1 LFAKNLSGKYSKTEA
16 SLATV
21 VRVFPQVRWILLL
34 TFWMVLLYNPATGRG
49 EDPSPFSPWP
59 ELKEGEFPRP
69 TSSDFRLH
77 LSEERGYGE
86 SFFLQAFNGEGEV
99 LIAVL
104 SATNYNPLEKF
115 GQSVDLYYAP
125 PDGPG
130 IIEHDER
137 KGKELREHPDGWV
150 EMGPHRVRF
159 TAEGGRMIIR
169 GKRLRAEIEFQN
181 FDTPTRHGKG
191 VLPFSGKR
199 YWALFLQAPWTEV
212 RARLDGEVK
221 KEFVGYGYVDHGYA
235 TEMVP
240 DFSQEWH
247 RIRAYDPRGVWGL
260 SIFQII
266 PDKKYKERTPF
277 YTVAILKER
286 KLKVLTSRC
295 ILEPLQ
301 PVEDERS
308 GYRIPSRYR
317 FAIET
322 DSATLRG
329 EVLDLRRKIEV
340 DVLASLNWFTR
351 TVVKT
356 FFANPWQYLSLG
368 KVKVSGAVLGEPVDA
383 ELDALVSAEYYD

>member
-1 LFAKNLSGKYSKTEA
+1 MDHIFWKKGWVSS
-16 SLATV
+16 
-21 VRVFPQVRWILLL
+21 FLLL
-34 TFWMVLLYNPATGRG
+34 LLLSSVPEMGRG
-49 EDPSPFSPWP
+49 ESPWPFAPWP
-59 ELKEGEFPRP
+59 ELQEGSFPKA
-69 TSSDFRLH
+69 SAEDFRLH

-86 SFFLQAFNGEGEV
+86 SYFLQAFNPQGEV

-125 PDGPG
+125 SDGPG

-137 KGKELREHPDGWV
+137 KGKELKEHPNGWI
-150 EMGPHRVRF
+150 EMGPHRVLF
-159 TAEGGRMIIR
+159 TPEGGKMILQ
-169 GKRLRAEIEFQN
+169 GKRLKAEIEFKN
-181 FDTPTRHGKG
+181 FDAPTRHGKG
-191 VLPFSGKR
+191 LLPFPGRR

-212 RARLDGEVK
+212 RARLNGEVK

-247 RIRAYDPRGVWGL
+247 RIRAYDPKGKWGL
-260 SIFQII
+260 SIFEII
-266 PDKKYKERTPF
+266 PDKKYKDQTPF
-277 YTVAILKER
+277 YTVAILKEQ

-295 ILEPLQ
+295 QLVHLNS
-301 PVEDERS
+301 VEDGES
-308 GYRIPSRYR
+308 GYKIPSAYR
-317 FAIET
+317 FTIET
-322 DSATLRG
+322 EGAKLSG
-329 EVLDLRRKIEV
+329 EILGLKRKLDV

-368 KVKVSGAVLGEPVDA
+368 KVRVQGEIFGEPVDA
-383 ELDALVSAEYYD
+383 ELDALVSAEFYD